1 MNPAARPGGT
11 YADPPPSVAFVV
23 SRLGFSV
30 SQALADGLKPLGIDP
45 QHFGL
50 LRALLFSEGQSQR
63 AIGASLS
70 IPPNRMVALVDDLEE
85 RGAVKRVKHPTDRR
99 AYAVTLTPKGNELFE
114 KALQVAISVEARLC
128 ANLSGAD
135 KEQLLQL
142 LGQLN
147 NLTGA
152 PDGIHPGLTR

>member
-1 MNPAARPGGT
+1 MVLFSVNTITEVLGYSYEPGSTPRGDH
-11 YADPPPSVAFVV
+11 ADPPPSVAFVV

-63 AIGASLS
+63 AIGAVLS

-85 RGAVKRVKHPTDRR
+85 RGRSRGSS
-99 AYAVTLTPKGNELFE
+99 TPP
-114 KALQVAISVEARLC
+114 
-128 ANLSGAD
+128 
-135 KEQLLQL
+135 
-142 LGQLN
+142 
-147 NLTGA
+147 TGA
-152 PDGIHPGLTR
+152 PTP